1 MRVTKIKEPT
11 PQSVVV
17 KNTSSFPILLTTHH
31 QDAMR
36 YEAISVT
43 RLKLTPLR
51 EAEAQINPGDVF
63 YAQLPD
69 GKLVNI
75 GIVGVLR
82 SQKDQAGWNHVGHI
96 VDATLQPGRR
106 EVLKVGT
113 PTQYRDDNIFSQ
125 KTTLRTHMGGV
136 PWVDIVN
143 ETNVPLTFYDG
154 PTYPAPIFVVM
165 PGDTYRYKG
174 RYFWGC
180 QYGTYIQNVEG
191 IFDKVQILSPIT
203 HLLYG
208 VL

>member
-1 MRVTKIKEPT
+1 MRVTRIKEPA
-11 PQSVVV
+11 PQTVLV
-17 KNTSSFPILLTTHH
+17 KNTSSFPILLTTHQ

-36 YEAISVT
+36 YEVLSTT
-43 RLKLTPLR
+43 RLKLTPLK
-51 EAEAQINPGDVF
+51 EAQAQINLGDVF

-69 GKLVNI
+69 GKQVVLGV
-75 GIVGVLR
+75 VGLLR
-82 SQKDQAGWNHVGHI
+82 TQSDQAGWNYCGHVE
-96 VDATLQPGRR
+96 DATLQPGTKGI
-106 EVLKVGT
+106 LKVGT
-113 PTQYRDDNIFSQ
+113 PTQYRDDNIFAQ

-154 PTYPAPIFVVM
+154 PTYPAPSFTVN

-174 RYFWGC
+174 RASYGVN
-180 QYGTYIQNVEG
+180 YGTYISNLEG
-191 IFDKVQILSPIT
+191 LFDKVQVLSPIT